1 MKLQWR
7 YYMADICM
15 CHNSEACKRA
25 PTCYRALATPSYY
38 QSVAD
43 FYKED
48 EECEYYLEVLDDNS

>member
-7 YYMADICM
+7 
-15 CHNSEACKRA
+15 HNSEACKRA
-25 PTCYRALATPSYY
+25 STCYRALATPSYY

-48 EECEYYLEVLDDNS
+48 EVLDDNS